1 MTSKNENSIGEAIRE
16 FLHSYSLENKFDQ
29 TNLILHW
36 ENLMGK
42 PIARRTKKIFIK
54 DGKLFLGISSAPLKH
69 EIHGSKSKV
78 IELLNQSAG
87 RELIKDII
95 FI

>member
-1 MTSKNENSIGEAIRE
+1 MTAKNQNSIGGAIRE
-16 FLHSYSLENKFDQ
+16 FLHNYNLENKFDQ

-42 PIARRTKKIFIK
+42 PIARRTNKIFIK
-54 DGKLFLGISSAPLKH
+54 DNKLFLGITSAPLKH

-78 IELLNQSAG
+78 ISILNQSAG
-87 RELIKDII
+87 KELIKDII